1 MTMMTGMTQITKH
14 DTFTANGRHVE
25 RGTELTVQRIGRVKF
40 LAHVVTD
47 TTEWLDVR
55 DKKGMV
61 RSVKP
66 GEVRRVH
73 YKKKLGR

>member
-1 MTMMTGMTQITKH
+1 MMAGTTRMLKH
-14 DTFTANGRHVE
+14 DTFVANSRHVE

-40 LAHVVTD
+40 LAHVVTE